1 MITEKIENIERY
13 PTLYKYTN
21 PVKKPE
27 REILG
32 REKERRSIFASFLRP
47 ELCNVILLGTPGSG
61 KTALVQSCMMADNKR
76 FYLEVDLSKMISEL
90 DEIDKLANLIKD
102 MFREAASYS
111 KDMGHEIVMFIDEF
125 HQIIHLSRAAV
136 EALKPILADSGTR
149 GLRIIFA
156 TTFEEFEEFVKPNQ
170 ALVERLER
178 INIRGA
184 SKDLVIKILR
194 GMSERYG
201 VSNQFYNDYIFE
213 LIYEYTNRYIPANS
227 QPRKSILVLDRMIG
241 WHKYDGRSLD
251 ANLLADV
258 LAESEGVN
266 VNFKADARAIEKRLN
281 KKILAQKFATRSV
294 TERLFICM
302 AGLNDE
308 TKPMGS
314 FLFTGSTGSGKGLDD
329 NVQIPVFDK
338 EKNVFYKRNGDLKE
352 GDFVFNRKGEPVEVV
367 GVFHQGYRQCYK
379 IDLTDGRSIITDEN
393 HLWTYML
400 NKGKQT
406 ANTYTNSTKEL
417 LDRGYYNVG
426 KGGRKSWKYWI
437 PMNEPVQYK
446 EMDYKVD
453 PYVIG
458 AILGDGCCTIT
469 PLSISSNDEFVV
481 KKISDL
487 LGDCSYRRSSRRN
500 YNWTFP
506 LHEPRGQMKLKQ
518 SSEVYGSFPEMK
530 GKKAHEKRIPPIYK
544 YGSVSQR
551 WSLIQ
556 GLFDTDGS
564 IDNTSRYR
572 VSLSSNSLEMLEDVQ
587 EVLYSLGVSST
598 IALVRDWGNEK
609 RKQYRL
615 SVKSSHQNKDR
626 FFTLP
631 RHLEVC
637 EKAKL
642 HDKETLSRK
651 KDYDWLGITNI
662 EPLEEKRKTTCIYV
676 DDPEHLYQAGDFI
689 VTHNTALAKE
699 MTKILFEDERSF
711 IRFDMTEFALEESLE
726 RFRDTLTNRVFE
738 NPNSIILLDEIEKAA
753 SSVTHV
759 LLQVLDDGRLLDKY
773 NREVSF
779 INSYIILTTNVG
791 ADIYRQINYY
801 GRDDEGAGVGI
812 ANYMDVIRTSLS
824 ESVKDS
830 KFPPELLGRID
841 TIVPFQ
847 PLSENTYKKIAIIEL
862 EKIKKKMM
870 KLYNM
875 ELIVTE
881 KVLKFL
887 VEDCLKDDSN
897 SGGARQL
904 MNLIDSH
911 VLSKIGEYVSN
922 FPNNRKCVIDVHG
935 NIASDDKY
943 QLKNDGVYVF
953 AANELQSEGDR

>member
-1 MITEKIENIERY
+1 MGEINLKDY
-13 PTLYKYTN
+13 PTLDKYTH

-27 REILG
+27 REIVG
-32 REKERRSIFASFLRP
+32 RDAEKKSIFASFLRP
-47 ELCNVILLGTPGSG
+47 ELCNVLLLGDAGSG
-61 KTALVQSCMMADNKR
+61 KTSIVQSCMMEDTKR
-76 FYLEVDLSKMISEL
+76 HYREVDLSKMISEL
-90 DEIDKLANLIKD
+90 DDMDKLANLIKM
-102 MFREAASYS
+102 MFAEASKYSRE
-111 KDMGHEIVMFIDEF
+111 MGKEVVMFIDEF
-125 HQIIHLSRAAV
+125 HQIIHLSKAAV

-184 SKDLVIKILR
+184 SKELVIKILK
-194 GMSERYG
+194 GMSKRYE
-201 VSNQFYNDYIFE
+201 VDHLFYNDSIYE

-241 WHKYDGRSLD
+241 WHRYSGRAMDFS
-251 ANLLADV
+251 LLADV

-266 VNFKADARAIEKRLN
+266 VNFKVKANEIKDRLN
-281 KKILAQKFATRSV
+281 KKVLAQEFAVDSV
-294 TERLFICM
+294 TQRLFICV
-302 AGLNDE
+302 AGLNDPG
-308 TKPMGS
+308 KPMGS
-314 FLFTGSTGSGKGLDD
+314 FLFTGSTGVGKGLDD
-329 NVQIPVFDK
+329 NVEIPVFDK
-338 EKNVFYKRNGDLKE
+338 EKNIFYKRNGDLKE

-379 IDLTDGRSIITDEN
+379 VELTDGRSIITDEN

-417 LDRGYYNVG
+417 LDRGYYNIG

-437 PMNEPVQYK
+437 PMNKPVQYK
-446 EMDYKVD
+446 EIDYEVD

-458 AILGDGCCTIT
+458 AVLGDGCCTVNQ
-469 PLSISSNDEFVV
+469 LLISSNDEFVV
-481 KKISDL
+481 KKIADL

-500 YNWTFP
+500 YDWTFP
-506 LHEPRGQMKLKQ
+506 LYESRGQIKLKQ
-518 SSEVYGSFPEMK
+518 ASEVYGDYSEMK

-564 IDNTSRYR
+564 IDDTSRYR
-572 VSLSSNSLEMLEDVQ
+572 VSLSSNSLEMLEDTQ

-631 RHLEVC
+631 RHLEIC

-642 HDKETLSRK
+642 HDKESLSRK

-676 DDPEHLYQAGDFI
+676 DDPEHLYQAGDFV
-689 VTHNTALAKE
+689 VTHNTQLAKE
-699 MTKILFEDERSF
+699 MTKILFDDNKAF
-711 IRFDMTEFALEESLE
+711 IRFDMTEFALDESLE

-738 NPNSIILLDEIEKAA
+738 NPNSIILLDEIEKAGKA
-753 SSVTHV
+753 ITHV

-779 INSYIILTTNVG
+779 VNSYIILTTNVASDLYSEMG
-791 ADIYRQINYY
+791 DYTSDTADRREVINK
-801 GRDDEGAGVGI
+801 
-812 ANYMDVIRTSLS
+812 YMNLVKENLRTTSK
-824 ESVKDS
+824 E

-841 TIVPFQ
+841 SIAPFM
-847 PLSENTYKKIAIIEL
+847 PLQEETLMKICIMEL
-862 EKIKKKMM
+862 AKIKTRVRKIH
-870 KLYNM
+870 NM
-875 ELIVTE
+875 DLIVTE
-881 KVLKFL
+881 KTVRFL
-887 VEDCLKDDSN
+887 VRDLLIRGSD

-904 MNLIDSH
+904 LSIIDSN
-911 VLSKIGEYVSN
+911 VNSVIAEYVSKYPYN
-922 FPNNRKCVIDVHG
+922 KQCVIDVHG
-935 NIASDDKY
+935 EIASDN
-943 QLKNDGVYVF
+943 KNKRENKGVYIF
-953 AANELQSEGDR
+953 AADKELQ